1 MPQTDFFQFPS
12 MGTYTVAK
20 HNDLIIM
27 FSKYPQLPTILSL
40 IYKNEDKD
48 TIIPFFSI
56 DYLELQRIVE
66 ESGIKIA
73 HHGMHNFNIRESEKD
88 KYDLYYGDHKLLS
101 YKYFSVLNQIFI
113 YTINESGVETR
124 AAFICMSDEY
134 DNEICY
140 NKLNESSS
148 HIMDSTFYYF

>member
-48 TIIPFFSI
+48 TIIPFSF
-56 DYLELQRIVE
+56 
-66 ESGIKIA
+66 
-73 HHGMHNFNIRESEKD
+73 
-88 KYDLYYGDHKLLS
+88 
-101 YKYFSVLNQIFI
+101 
-113 YTINESGVETR
+113 
-124 AAFICMSDEY
+124 
-134 DNEICY
+134 
-140 NKLNESSS
+140 
-148 HIMDSTFYYF
+148 